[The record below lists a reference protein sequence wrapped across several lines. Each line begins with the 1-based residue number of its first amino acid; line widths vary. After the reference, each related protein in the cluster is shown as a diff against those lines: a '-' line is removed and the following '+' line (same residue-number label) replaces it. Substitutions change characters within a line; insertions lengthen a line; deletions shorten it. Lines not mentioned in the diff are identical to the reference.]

1 MKTFKDLEFK
11 PHYLSKYNSSLHEM
25 YKNTKQAILTFP
37 NGYGVS
43 VLLGSCFYSNGK
55 DTYEVMVT
63 YKGESGE
70 VKGYLTEQEVT
81 ELMIKTQNL

>member
-11 PHYLSKYNSSLHEM
+11 PHYLSKINNSL
-25 YKNTKQAILTFP
+25 YKNQKQAILTFP
-37 NGYGVS
+37 NGYRVS

-63 YKGESGE
+63 YNGEAGE
-70 VKGYLTEQEVT
+70 VEGYLTEQEVT